1 MIQIK
6 PTFIKSR
13 SKQNKAAWRID
24 LRSSNIVKVNPEMSK
39 IKHFKTKAEAESFA
53 NELNQAQ
60 NVAGIV
66 INDSS
71 DNFNSVVVEFKQEN
85 ERQYENKL
93 IVFTYFEHK
102 QSHADFW
109 NNILS
114 DYKIN
119 QIDENIIKQ
128 ILHDNKF
135 NKKTG
140 KDYSPSYQDARL
152 GTLKNIFKIAIK
164 LKKIGINPVAD
175 ITIEV
180 PKYATENE
188 IEEAV
193 DQETYSVENFRLLI
207 ETCDKQKI
215 DQDLYDQKQHTVQID
230 ASNHKTIEDKVGR
243 YRFRPSVV
251 YTPLNKKI
259 LVSFAMQT
267 GLRFGEQAA
276 LRWKHID
283 FDKKICHVRLA
294 IRKDKNKSISVSI
307 PKTIKSGK
315 VNKDNKK
322 RRYVPIPPSLI
333 KLLKEWRLQSHWSQD
348 DDLIFPKPDG
358 THRSDSDNW
367 NKNILK
373 QLCKDAG
380 VPEISWHKMR
390 HFYAS
395 LSIKVYGCEKMEDL
409 LKVSARLGHASI
421 DFTWQLYGHWIEDA
435 VQDDLDGERLDRE
448 LFGSV

>member
-13 SKQNKAAWRID
+13 STKNKAAWRID

-39 IKHFKTKAEAESFA
+39 IKHFKTKTEAESFA

-71 DNFNSVVVEFKQEN
+71 DNFNSVVVEFKREN

-93 IVFTYFEHK
+93 IVFTYFDHK
-102 QSHADFW
+102 QSHANFW

-128 ILHDNKF
+128 ILYDHKF
-135 NKKTG
+135 NHKTG
-140 KDYSPSYQDARL
+140 KDYSPSYQVARL
-152 GTLKNIFKIAIK
+152 GILKNIFKIAIRRKK
-164 LKKIGINPVAD
+164 LGVNPAAD
-175 ITIEV
+175 IKIEV
-180 PKYATENE
+180 QKYKPESE
-188 IEEAV
+188 IEDAV
-193 DQETYSVENFRLLI
+193 DQETYSVENFRALI
-207 ETCDKQKI
+207 QTCDKQKI
-215 DQDLYDQKQHTVQID
+215 DQDLYDQKQHAVQTD
-230 ASNHKTIEDKVGR
+230 SSKYKKIENKIGR
-243 YRFRPSVV
+243 YRFRSSVV

-259 LVSFAMQT
+259 LISFAMQT

-283 FDKKICHVRLA
+283 FDKKICHVRVA
-294 IRKDKNKSISVSI
+294 VRKDKNKSMSVSM
-307 PKTIKSGK
+307 PKTIQSGK
-315 VNKDNKK
+315 DNKDNKK

-333 KLLKEWRLQSHWSQD
+333 KLLKEWRLQSHFSQD
-348 DDLIFPKPDG
+348 EDLIFPKPDG
-358 THRSDSDNW
+358 THRSGSDNW

-373 QLCKDAG
+373 KLCKDAG

-395 LSIKVYGCEKMEDL
+395 LSIKLYGCEKMEDL

-421 DFTWQLYGHWIEDA
+421 DFTWQQYGHWIKNT
-435 VQDDLDGERLDRE
+435 VQDDLDGEGLDQE